1 MKKRFFKKNQI
12 IITALAVLIAIAGYI
27 NYADSTMNRETEST
41 GAAAEAGDE
50 STAVLDENTILQD
63 IESLDQDL
71 TDETADAGETASA
84 EETVQAAGEDAGEV
98 QTESQTSSGDGTEGE
113 NAGENG
119 EETASDTPGE
129 AVLTTASTYMAQ
141 ARIDREQMRSQT
153 KESLLGIINNENLS
167 DEERQNAVQSMVEL
181 TDAIEK
187 EAAAEL
193 LLEARGFDSVVVN
206 LTGETADV
214 LVPSAELGDEQRAQ
228 IEDIVTRKT
237 GVEIQNIVITPMG
250 EE

>member
-1 MKKRFFKKNQI
+1 MKKRFLKKNQI

-27 NYADSTMNRETEST
+27 NYADSAMSREAEST
-41 GAAAEAGDE
+41 GTAVGAEGD
-50 STAVLDENTILQD
+50 STAMLDENTILQD

-71 TDETADAGETASA
+71 TAETASGDSTDGTDPA
-84 EETVQAAGEDAGEV
+84 E
-98 QTESQTSSGDGTEGE
+98 DGTEGDAQAE
-113 NAGENG
+113 SSASSGGAAEGESSG
-119 EETASDTPGE
+119 EETVSDTPGE

-167 DEERQNAVQSMVEL
+167 DEERQDAVQSMVEL
-181 TDAIEK
+181 TDTIEK

-237 GVEIQNIVITPMG
+237 GIEIQNIVITPMSG
-250 EE
+250 E

>member
-1 MKKRFFKKNQI
+1 
-12 IITALAVLIAIAGYI
+12 
-27 NYADSTMNRETEST
+27 
-41 GAAAEAGDE
+41 
-50 STAVLDENTILQD
+50 
-63 IESLDQDL
+63 
-71 TDETADAGETASA
+71 
-84 EETVQAAGEDAGEV
+84 
-98 QTESQTSSGDGTEGE
+98 
-113 NAGENG
+113 
-119 EETASDTPGE
+119 
-129 AVLTTASTYMAQ
+129 MAQ

-167 DEERQNAVQSMVEL
+167 DEERQDAVQSMVEL

-237 GVEIQNIVITPMG
+237 GIEIQNIVITPMG